1 MYTCKKPEN
10 FHQYFGVENG
20 YYVFKKIH
28 NLNILVVK
36 ISMHFIGYWKHK
48 YRDYIH
54 FILQT
59 MQSIQKNLQ
68 RLSLLLILVK
78 KVRNLFGVV
87 TLALPIFNNLTY
99 YFQLPLQKLL
109 IIIIVLVL
117 QNQKKLHLMSNVNLC
132 SMHLTLVKKYC
143 YKLQAHFRDWK
154 VKKN

>member
-1 MYTCKKPEN
+1 
-10 FHQYFGVENG
+10 
-20 YYVFKKIH
+20 
-28 NLNILVVK
+28 
-36 ISMHFIGYWKHK
+36 MHFIGYWKHK

-109 IIIIVLVL
+109 IIIILLVL

-154 VKKN
+154 VKKKLMIFFFTENMSVIFQFV

>member
-1 MYTCKKPEN
+1 M
-10 FHQYFGVENG
+10 
-20 YYVFKKIH
+20 FKKIH

-59 MQSIQKNLQ
+59 MQSIQRNLQ

-154 VKKN
+154 VKKINDFFFTENMSVIFQFV

>member
-1 MYTCKKPEN
+1 
-10 FHQYFGVENG
+10 
-20 YYVFKKIH
+20 
-28 NLNILVVK
+28 
-36 ISMHFIGYWKHK
+36 MHFIGYWKHK

-59 MQSIQKNLQ
+59 MQSIQRNLQ

-78 KVRNLFGVV
+78 KVRNLVGVV
-87 TLALPIFNNLTY
+87 TLVLPIFNRT
-99 YFQLPLQKLL
+99 FQLPLQKLL
-109 IIIIVLVL
+109 IIIIILLVL

-154 VKKN
+154 VKKKLMIFFHRKYECYFSIRV